1 MLWSHTVIICIAVV
15 ISLFIVTDP
24 TFRTY
29 STTEDQEFEMD
40 ISNTYL
46 IHTSKGYDIYID
58 EKYTGTITELPN
70 ELQNYKIYEQGDFT
84 K

>member
-1 MLWSHTVIICIAVV
+1 MSGEMMNIY
-15 ISLFIVTDP
+15 
-24 TFRTY
+24 TY
-29 STTEDQEFEMD
+29 IRSEIDA
-40 ISNTYL
+40 N
-46 IHTSKGYDIYID
+46 ID